1 MTAGPVEARPAA
13 TVVLLRPGSAGLEV
27 LLTQRPTTMAFASDA
42 HVFPGGRVDPD
53 DAAPGLAGRSVR
65 SAADASLA
73 LGGDLAP
80 PVALA
85 AFLAAIRELF
95 EEAGV
100 LLADDDRIGGD
111 DRGGTLGPAPR
122 RDDLPGACRRARP
135 AAAHGPPRASLT
147 VGDARALPAPV
158 RCPVL
163 RGRPAR
169 RGDADLRRRR
179 GRRPCLAAPD
189 RCARRDGRGP
199 S

>member
-42 HVFPGGRVDPD
+42 HVFPGGRVDPE

-65 SAADASLA
+65 SAAEAALA

-100 LLADDDRIGGD
+100 LLAETTASAATIAEGRSALLRGD
-111 DRGGTLGPAPR
+111 DRPSR
-122 RDDLPGACRRARP
+122 SLPTRSTCG
-135 AAAHGPPRASLT
+135 
-147 VGDARALPAPV
+147 
-158 RCPVL
+158 
-163 RGRPAR
+163 
-169 RGDADLRRRR
+169 
-179 GRRPCLAAPD
+179 
-189 RCARRDGRGP
+189 CARTCSCP
-199 S
+199 SRAG